1 MTRPTVSQQL
11 VDSYVNTIY
20 RIDTA
25 PQPIYLRIDEFS
37 PPLALL
43 LQETNRQSAAIISA
57 YNPFSRQL
65 FDAQNLQVHEQLRFY
80 LRNHAYSFIEG
91 RNIDP
96 TGQWPIEKSFF
107 VSSIDLNTAQALG
120 CQFRQN
126 AIVQIDSDA
135 IPRLM
140 LLR

>member
-20 RIDTA
+20 RIDTT
-25 PQPIYLRIDEFS
+25 PKPICLSINEFS
-37 PPLALL
+37 QPLALL
-43 LQETNRQSAAIISA
+43 LQKTNRQGSAIISA
-57 YNPFSRQL
+57 YNPLSRQL
-65 FDAQNLQVHEQLRFY
+65 FDAQNLQAHEQLRLY
-80 LRNHAYSFIEG
+80 LHNHAYSYTEG

-96 TGQWPIEKSFF
+96 TGQWPTEKSFF
-107 VSSIDLNTAQALG
+107 VSGIDLNTAQALG
-120 CQFRQN
+120 HQFKQN
-126 AIVQIDSDA
+126 AIVWIDSDA